1 MAYLEPHEEIWKKE
15 TGQWYDIQQ
24 QADKLDT
31 FAPFNKR
38 NGYFTGSS
46 CFQGTF
52 FRFPLRS
59 VSREKRVSSQVY
71 TIDKLREILTALR
84 EEARAILL
92 FLRSV
97 TVVEVHEISDGGDCT
112 ELLRVHSVFEGNE
125 LQLRSEFH
133 QQLGASFLKF
143 SYNIVHRLSALSN

>member
-1 MAYLEPHEEIWKKE
+1 MSKIVDLPTIMSGSKLAYLEPHEEIWKKE

-31 FAPFNKR
+31 FAPFNNL

-59 VSREKRVSSQVY
+59 VSPG
-71 TIDKLREILTALR
+71 
-84 EEARAILL
+84 EAR
-92 FLRSV
+92 V
-97 TVVEVHEISDGGDCT
+97 ISS
-112 ELLRVHSVFEGNE
+112 LH
-125 LQLRSEFH
+125 
-133 QQLGASFLKF
+133 
-143 SYNIVHRLSALSN
+143 Y